1 MRIISGTAKGH
12 KILCPK
18 GKGTRPTSDRV
29 REAVFSI
36 LGDRVVDARVLDLYS
51 GTGAMGLEALSRG
64 ASEAVFVERDLK
76 ALKYLA
82 ANIEAC
88 RLRDRSRVVAKAVL
102 PFLQAADLE
111 SGFDIVFADPPYAGN
126 EGTLTLSALSKRAKS
141 LHRSLVVLEHSPGNV
156 PEPTPPEMESVDTRK
171 YGNVCLS
178 FYVFRDPGAC

>member
-1 MRIISGTAKGH
+1 
-12 KILCPK
+12 
-18 GKGTRPTSDRV
+18 
-29 REAVFSI
+29 
-36 LGDRVVDARVLDLYS
+36 
-51 GTGAMGLEALSRG
+51 MGLESLSRG

-102 PFLQAADLE
+102 PFLRAADLQ
-111 SGFDIVFADPPYAGN
+111 SGFDIVFADPPYTGN